1 MYKRCALPELVKNFE
16 QVMASQRYHILGDS
30 AFALTVGLMKP
41 FSQDAAS
48 EDTLISLFN
57 YQLSS
62 VRMLIECTFGILK
75 ERFRCLKIP
84 LSFRTIEM
92 NCKVTCACVLLHN
105 FLIDQKDAHNPVLID
120 DVSKNLTC
128 SSGVSDG
135 LQDPSSTKTGYEKRE
150 ELLWKL
156 TGWTRS

>member
-1 MYKRCALPELVKNFE
+1 MSSSSTLVI
-16 QVMASQRYHILGDS
+16 VSRASV
-30 AFALTVGLMKP
+30 VG
-41 FSQDAAS
+41 FSES
-48 EDTLISLFN
+48 IWSSVLHWGIKTS
-57 YQLSS
+57 LSS
-62 VRMLIECTFGILK
+62 FGILK
-75 ERFRCLKIP
+75 ERFRCLKSP

-135 LQDPSSTKTGYEKRE
+135 LQDPSSTKTGYEKSE

-156 TGWTRS
+156 TRWTRS

>member
-1 MYKRCALPELVKNFE
+1 
-16 QVMASQRYHILGDS
+16 
-30 AFALTVGLMKP
+30 MK
-41 FSQDAAS
+41 
-48 EDTLISLFN
+48 
-57 YQLSS
+57 
-62 VRMLIECTFGILK
+62 
-75 ERFRCLKIP
+75 
-84 LSFRTIEM
+84 M